1 MLPPHGGRIS
11 PSGYTQTH
19 MRSLLALSLLAATAH
34 AQFTLQKSNTTAS
47 LRGVESVD
55 GRVAWA
61 SGTAGTVLKTVD
73 GGTTWQPCTVPQGAE
88 KLDFRAVQ
96 AFDAQTALVMSVG
109 NGESSRVYRTTDG
122 CKTWRQIHT
131 NPDAPGGF
139 FDALYFT
146 SRDQGWLLGDPVNG
160 SFYVAVTHDGGQSWM
175 RVTVPALE
183 PNEKG
188 GAFAASNQ
196 SLLISNAA
204 PVFGGGGGLL
214 FRGELERCPDT
225 VQYNEPNTCA
235 TRIFFRKMSTGVG
248 GTGSG
253 AGIFALLQ
261 AGKTIVAVGGDYTH
275 PDVTAHTAAFSVNEG
290 MGWQPAET
298 MPRGYRSTVAFDAAT
313 KTWIATG
320 PTGTDISTDSGR
332 NWKALLPDAAK
343 GDSADADRNW
353 NALSLPFVV
362 GPKGRIGKLRDG
374 ALIAK

>member
-1 MLPPHGGRIS
+1 
-11 PSGYTQTH
+11 
-19 MRSLLALSLLAATAH
+19 MRFLLALSLLAATAH

-61 SGTAGTVLKTVD
+61 SGTTGTVLRTVD
-73 GGTTWQPCTVPQGAE
+73 GGANWQPCAVPQGAE

-109 NGESSRVYRTTDG
+109 TGDSSRLYRTADA
-122 CKTWRQIHT
+122 CKTWKLVYT

-146 SRDQGWLLGDPVNG
+146 DPNDGWLLGDPVNG
-160 SFYVAVTHDGGQSWM
+160 SFFLAVTHDGGLSWM
-175 RVTVPALE
+175 RVHVPALKAT
-183 PNEKG
+183 EKG

-196 SLLISNAA
+196 SLLLANTG

-225 VQYNEPNTCA
+225 VQYNDPNSCA
-235 TRIFFRKMSTGVG
+235 TRILFRKMSIDVG
-248 GTGSG
+248 GAGSSS
-253 AGIFALLQ
+253 GIFALLH
-261 AGKTIVAVGGDYTH
+261 ADRAMVAVGGDYMH
-275 PDVTAHTAAFSVNEG
+275 PEEATHTAAFSVNEG

-298 MPRGYRSTVAFDAAT
+298 MPRGYRSTVAYDTAT
-313 KTWIATG
+313 QTWITTG
-320 PTGTDISTDSGR
+320 TTGTDISTDNGR
-332 NWKALLPDAAK
+332 NWKPLLPDTAK
-343 GDSADADRNW
+343 GDTANSDRNW

-362 GPKGRIGKLRDG
+362 GPKGRIGKLREG
-374 ALIAK
+374 AFAGK